1 MNNFNTYYVKKG
13 GAYEHRPFLLCAL
26 RRTII
31 EGITSYKIESAS
43 SELPIYQ
50 RKFEITNNDF
60 RKVIL

>member
-1 MNNFNTYYVKKG
+1 MSIVLFYS
-13 GAYEHRPFLLCAL
+13 
-26 RRTII
+26 II